1 MELIWLVLTLLAVD
15 LAALLFAVD
24 TRPGFE
30 HSRRAVA
37 HSPGRFPPHPAAAGL
52 SGPRRPAAAGQREAN
67 HVRAPLNLGV
77 PLGLSSGLCW
87 ERPTSS
93 AASSPAAPALTVA
106 FWSQVA
112 GALALAIALASRAS
126 APPPRVRWA
135 SPRHRKRLRLLLF
148 YRGLAEGTMSIVAPI
163 SACGAIVPVTASLLT
178 GNHPGTLAALGVLAA
193 ITGVI
198 LVSRPHPATP
208 SQPEQGEREVGPANV
223 GGASPAGAGTRATP
237 TDADGVTPAGAGGTT
252 RLTRTARTRLAWAA
266 NPAGVGRATPAR
278 AGRVVAMAL
287 GSALGFGLFYVFVD
301 AGTAAAAGPG
311 GSRSSPLWVIAG
323 ARMSSLAILSTIALV
338 SRRSALRWP
347 GRRIGAVALVGIGD
361 TGANLL
367 FAYAATTGNLA
378 VVGVLGSLYPVATVV
393 LARWLLGERLSGGQ
407 NAGVV
412 LALTGVGLLAA
423 A

>member
-1 MELIWLVLTLLAVD
+1 
-15 LAALLFAVD
+15 
-24 TRPGFE
+24 
-30 HSRRAVA
+30 
-37 HSPGRFPPHPAAAGL
+37 
-52 SGPRRPAAAGQREAN
+52 
-67 HVRAPLNLGV
+67 LNLGV

-87 ERPTSS
+87 G
-93 AASSPAAPALTVA
+93 AADFFGGIQSRRLPALTVA

-112 GALALAIALASRAS
+112 GALALAIALAIEG
-126 APPPRVRWA
+126 VRPAAAGFAWGLA
-135 SPRHRKRLRLLLF
+135 AGLGSGCALLLF
-148 YRGLAEGTMSIVAPI
+148 YRGLAEGTMSVVAPI

-178 GNHPGTLAALGVLAA
+178 GNHPGTLAALGVLTA

-208 SQPEQGEREVGPANV
+208 SQPEQGEREVGPAN
-223 GGASPAGAGTRATP
+223 
-237 TDADGVTPAGAGGTT
+237 AGG
-252 RLTRTARTRLAWAA
+252 
-266 NPAGVGRATPAR
+266 ATPAR
-278 AGRVVAMAL
+278 ARRVVAMAL

-301 AGTAAAAGPG
+301 AGTAASAGTT
-311 GSRSSPLWVIAG
+311 GSRGSPLWVIAG
-323 ARMSSLAILSTIALV
+323 ARMSSLAILSTIAVV
-338 SRRSALRWP
+338 SRGSALRWP
-347 GRRIGAVALVGIGD
+347 GRRVGAVALVGLGD